1 MRQSLT
7 QGEHRRRNCLLRA
20 HTRKLSKASAPS
32 GFLSRRSLMKRL
44 LIIVSASAHSQS
56 SYGRRR
62 FQVRPVSMPL
72 KFCYPFTAGVVS
84 TAPPHYTPLYPTHV
98 PLVKVS
104 TLSLSPA
111 HTHPT
116 SLLLLLSIPRPHP
129 YDRLVV
135 QLGSTVRS
143 PGDPSNPCAWLGS
156 RACSWV
162 GLTPAPAPD
171 QRRFRRTLTSTVPS
185 LTQPLPFTIPP
196 TLSDSLPPTFPLP
209 PHTALSS
216 LTLSQVCV
224 DQRLAVFVGIFVFV
238 VVGFFLPPC
247 CHRVLAGRFAYC
259 HLHQSGPS
267 WLSRIISFA
276 YRLGLEKRDKSGFHS
291 QVRGDTES

>member
-1 MRQSLT
+1 M
-7 QGEHRRRNCLLRA
+7 
-20 HTRKLSKASAPS
+20 
-32 GFLSRRSLMKRL
+32 
-44 LIIVSASAHSQS
+44 
-56 SYGRRR
+56 
-62 FQVRPVSMPL
+62 
-72 KFCYPFTAGVVS
+72 
-84 TAPPHYTPLYPTHV
+84 
-98 PLVKVS
+98 
-104 TLSLSPA
+104 
-111 HTHPT
+111 
-116 SLLLLLSIPRPHP
+116 
-129 YDRLVV
+129 
-135 QLGSTVRS
+135 RS

-196 TLSDSLPPTFPLP
+196 TLSDSLPPTFRLP

-238 VVGFFLPPC
+238 VVGVFLPPC

-267 WLSRIISFA
+267 WLSRIITFA

-291 QVRGDTES
+291 QVREIRRVRPTRHP

>member
-1 MRQSLT
+1 MTDDFTCRLLCHCASQRFSKLKDQRQRHFNPPTILPTTPPVARRRGVRQSLT

-104 TLSLSPA
+104 TLSLLHTPTLPPYFSLSPY
-111 HTHPT
+111 PT
-116 SLLLLLSIPRPHP
+116 PMIVWSSS
-129 YDRLVV
+129 V
-135 QLGSTVRS
+135 Q
-143 PGDPSNPCAWLGS
+143 PCARL
-156 RACSWV
+156 AIPA
-162 GLTPAPAPD
+162 TPAPGSAPA
-171 QRRFRRTLTSTVPS
+171 R
-185 LTQPLPFTIPP
+185 
-196 TLSDSLPPTFPLP
+196 
-209 PHTALSS
+209 A
-216 LTLSQVCV
+216 
-224 DQRLAVFVGIFVFV
+224 
-238 VVGFFLPPC
+238 
-247 CHRVLAGRFAYC
+247 AG
-259 HLHQSGPS
+259 
-267 WLSRIISFA
+267 
-276 YRLGLEKRDKSGFHS
+276 
-291 QVRGDTES
+291 